1 MKLYVFNISNLT
13 DMSAENLIDAT
24 RRKRMERYQNI
35 DDRKRCL
42 AAGLML
48 RKALGSDCEK
58 IKKTSEGKPFLP
70 DGPSFNLSHSGD
82 YVILG
87 VSEHEVGVDIEQVR
101 TYDERVAQRCFTE
114 DELKWLKEQDNPD
127 AFFKLWTVKEA
138 IVKADGR
145 GFGISPHSFSVLPVE
160 DSEHII
166 DGKSWHLIWQQLNG
180 YVICTACECQENI
193 EIIFED
199 DLYG

>member
-58 IKKTSEGKPFLP
+58 IKETSEGKPFLP

-101 TYDERVAQRCFTE
+101 TYDA
-114 DELKWLKEQDNPD
+114 
-127 AFFKLWTVKEA
+127 
-138 IVKADGR
+138 
-145 GFGISPHSFSVLPVE
+145 SV
-160 DSEHII
+160 
-166 DGKSWHLIWQQLNG
+166 
-180 YVICTACECQENI
+180 
-193 EIIFED
+193 
-199 DLYG
+199 